1 MSVNI
6 GTLDALIVIAY
17 MLAVLAFS
25 RLFSGRPFIAMGRTA
40 AVDCCD

>member
-17 MLAVLAFS
+17 MLAVLAFGIWV
-25 RLFSGRPFIAMGRTA
+25 GRGGKSSA
-40 AVDCCD
+40 D